1 MGTACLD
8 AETGKV
14 LWTQV
19 LPVDHLV
26 GPGSSP
32 VLYKD
37 LLIVVRDGCDA
48 QYVAALDKKTGQ
60 TAWKTPRP
68 PIEAR
73 ADMKKAFSTPLVV
86 EAGGKTQMIAV
97 GAHWAVGYDP
107 ATGKEIWRVRH
118 GNGFSLAPRPVYGN
132 GLTYIC
138 TGCLVAQLW
147 AIRVDG
153 QADVTGTH
161 VAWKA
166 TEQIPILS
174 SPILVGNEVYTIS
187 DQGRIQCFD
196 AATGEGLWK
205 HMAAGQYLAS
215 PASAEGRL
223 YFFARDGK
231 TTVLRAGRQ
240 LEKLAENKLDGPV
253 SATPAF
259 VGGTILVR
267 TEGRLYCLSG
277 KVP

>member
-1 MGTACLD
+1 
-8 AETGKV
+8 
-14 LWTQV
+14 
-19 LPVDHLV
+19 
-26 GPGSSP
+26 
-32 VLYKD
+32 
-37 LLIVVRDGCDA
+37 
-48 QYVAALDKKTGQ
+48 
-60 TAWKTPRP
+60 
-68 PIEAR
+68 
-73 ADMKKAFSTPLVV
+73 MKKAFSTPLVV